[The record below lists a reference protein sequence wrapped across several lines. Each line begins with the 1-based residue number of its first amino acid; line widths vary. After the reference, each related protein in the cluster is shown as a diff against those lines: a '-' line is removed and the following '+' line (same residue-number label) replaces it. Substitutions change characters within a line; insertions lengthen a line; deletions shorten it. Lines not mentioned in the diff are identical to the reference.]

1 MSALAE
7 APPRD
12 ETDLREVV
20 LACRSLAGIF
30 EIGPGGEL
38 LAFRRPCPD
47 RRCCPRRE
55 GLVAVHRWPYLG
67 GDAGFGPLETRY
79 EQRRS
84 AVELMAQGA

>member
-1 MSALAE
+1 MIALAE
-7 APPRD
+7 APVRD

-30 EIGPGGEL
+30 EVGADGSV

-55 GLVAVHRWPYLG
+55 GLVAVHRWPFLG
-67 GDAGFGPLETRY
+67 GDAVFGPLETRY
-79 EQRRS
+79 EARKS
-84 AVELMAQGA
+84 AVELMAHGD